1 MMAKQSEFFA
11 SRTDKICAFAEADH
25 SSMSIGA
32 AAAETIKV
40 IVSR

>member
-11 SRTDKICAFAEADH
+11 SRTDKIRAIAKVDH
-25 SSMSIGA
+25 SSGLTGA
-32 AAAETIKV
+32 AAAEAIKV